1 MRPIVWWTLAA
12 AGSPASNPRVPCRVK
27 KTLVLGLGNVLL
39 SDEGVGVRVVER
51 LLEGHGFPPEVQ
63 VLDGG
68 TLGLDLLPY
77 VEGTDRLL
85 VVDALELGAK
95 PGTLARLEGDQVP
108 AFFSPKVS
116 VHQMGLV
123 DLLAAARLAGYELE
137 KLVLW
142 GAQPGKM
149 DVGLELSPAVSAQV
163 EPLVEKVLAELKAW
177 GIQTTRKANDEE
189 PT

>member
-1 MRPIVWWTLAA
+1 M
-12 AGSPASNPRVPCRVK
+12 K
-27 KTLVLGLGNVLL
+27 KTLVLGLGNILL

-51 LLEGHGFPPEVQ
+51 LQECYGLPPEVQ
-63 VLDGG
+63 ILDGG

-77 VEGTDRLL
+77 VENSDRLL
-85 VVDALELGAK
+85 VVDALEVGAE
-95 PGTLARLEGDQVP
+95 PGTLARLEGDEVP
-108 AFFSPKVS
+108 AYFAPKIS

-123 DLLAAARLAGYELE
+123 DLLAAARLAGYALE

-149 DVGLELSPAVSAQV
+149 DVGLELSPAVAAQV
-163 EPLVEKVLAELKAW
+163 EPLVEKVLAELNGW
-177 GIQTTRKANDEE
+177 GIEATRKANEEE

>member
-1 MRPIVWWTLAA
+1 MLAA
-12 AGSPASNPRVPCRVK
+12 ASWSAWNWKGPCRVK
-27 KTLVLGLGNVLL
+27 KTLVLGLGNILL

-51 LLEGHGFPPEVQ
+51 LQERYGLPPEVQ
-63 VLDGG
+63 ILDGG

-77 VEGTDRLL
+77 VESADHLL

-108 AFFSPKVS
+108 AFFSPKAS
-116 VHQMGLV
+116 AHQMGLV
-123 DLLAAARLAGYELE
+123 DLLAAAHLAGYEPE

-142 GAQPGKM
+142 GTQPGKM

-163 EPLVEKVLAELKAW
+163 EPLVEKVLAELNAW
-177 GIQTTRKANDEE
+177 GIQTTRKANEEE